1 MDDESAESD
10 LMNLLQ
16 KILMESDHHVKEI
29 NHYRLQSVLR
39 QRFGVRYT
47 IKTIQE
53 TLQGGRWTLTFGW
66 GRGKDYLH
74 RIPEGIQ
81 LIENMTLKE

>member
-1 MDDESAESD
+1 MDDESGVSD
-10 LMNLLQ
+10 LTNFLQ
-16 KILMESDHHVKEI
+16 KILMESDHH
-29 NHYRLQSVLR
+29 RLQSILK

-47 IKTIQE
+47 LKTIQKA
-53 TLQGGRWTLTFGW
+53 LQGGGWILTLGW

-81 LIENMTLKE
+81 VIENMM

>member
-1 MDDESAESD
+1 MDDERAKLD

-16 KILMESDHHVKEI
+16 RVLMESDDHVKEI
-29 NHYRLQSVLR
+29 NYYRIQFILKE
-39 QRFGVRYT
+39 RFGVRYT
-47 IKTIQE
+47 LRTIQE
-53 TLQGGRWTLTFGW
+53 TLRGGGWTLTFGW

-81 LIENMTLKE
+81 VIKNMTE

>member
-1 MDDESAESD
+1 MDDEGGVSD

-16 KILMESDHHVKEI
+16 KILVESDHHVKEI
-29 NHYRLQSVLR
+29 NHYRLQSKLK
-39 QRFGVRYT
+39 QRFGVRYKL
-47 IKTIQE
+47 KTIQKA
-53 TLQGGRWTLTFGW
+53 LQGGNWTLTLGW

-81 LIENMTLKE
+81 LIENMT

>member
-1 MDDESAESD
+1 MNGEGGAST

-16 KILMESDHHVKEI
+16 EILVESDHDVKEI
-29 NHYRLQSVLR
+29 NHYRLQFMLK

-47 IKTIQE
+47 LKTIQKA
-53 TLQGGRWTLTFGW
+53 LQGGSWTLIFGW

-74 RIPEGIQ
+74 RIPEDIQ
-81 LIENMTLKE
+81 LIGNMT

>member
-1 MDDESAESD
+1 MNDQSSLSD
-10 LMNLLQ
+10 LMHLL
-16 KILMESDHHVKEI
+16 KRILRESDRNVKEI
-29 NHYRLQSVLR
+29 NHYRLQFILE

-47 IKTIQE
+47 LKSIQK
-53 TLQGGRWTLTFGW
+53 TLQDGRWTLTFGW

-81 LIENMTLKE
+81 IVGL

>member
-1 MDDESAESD
+1 MNDEMSVSD

-16 KILMESDHHVKEI
+16 EILKESDHNVKEI
-29 NHYRLQSVLR
+29 NHYRLQFILK

-47 IKTIQE
+47 LKTIQK
-53 TLQGGRWTLTFGW
+53 TLQDGRWTLTFGW

-74 RIPEGIQ
+74 RIPEGVQIVK
-81 LIENMTLKE
+81 NVT

>member
-1 MDDESAESD
+1 MDDESAASD

-16 KILMESDHHVKEI
+16 KILMESDHNVKEI
-29 NHYRLQSVLR
+29 DHYRLQSVLR

-47 IKTIQE
+47 IKTIQK
-53 TLQGGRWTLTFGW
+53 TLQDGEWPLTFGW
-66 GRGKDYLH
+66 GRGKDYLR

-81 LIENMTLKE
+81 MIENLT